1 MHTKTHNI
9 AAFAHTL
16 SDIPVETAKKVSL
29 MSSEFYVYQS
39 IARATH
45 EHGVD
50 TMFGLM
56 GDANLFMVDSFVRDF
71 DGRFVPAAHEG
82 SSILMALAYAHV
94 SGKVGVATV
103 THGPALTNCMTA
115 LTEAARGHVPM
126 VVLAGDTPM
135 DNPRHLQSIDQ
146 RELVKTTG
154 AGFEQLRSSDTVGK
168 DVARA
173 FYRAQVERRPIVLNM
188 PADFM
193 WQEVTHDV
201 QVLDVFT
208 APGGVAQGEIL
219 DNAIGMIASA
229 RRPLILAGGG
239 AVAARDQLIRL
250 ADRLEAP
257 LATTLKAK
265 GLFNNHPYNIDIFGT
280 LSTPAA
286 YDLIAQSDCIV
297 CFGAALH
304 DFTTDRGKLMKDKRI
319 VQIDVEPTAIGGGLH
334 PDAALIA
341 DAGLTAETILYWL
354 DEAEIPPSGFTRE
367 LDIATLTTHPVD
379 TKKTSDGFVN
389 YVDALKR
396 LEDALPKDRVLVT
409 DGGRFMTEVW
419 CRLSVP
425 NPQSFVGTVNFGAIG
440 LGLQEAVGAGLA
452 APDRPVVLFTGDG
465 GFMMGG
471 INEFNTAV
479 RLGLDLIVI
488 VANDSAYGAEHI
500 QFIDRKMDP
509 SLTEFHWPSFAE
521 IAKSLGGE
529 GAEVHSAEELE
540 TALVALESR
549 KGPFLIELRL
559 DPHDVPRMRI

>member
-1 MHTKTHNI
+1 
-9 AAFAHTL
+9 
-16 SDIPVETAKKVSL
+16 
-29 MSSEFYVYQS
+29 MSNQLHVYQS
-39 IARATH
+39 IARACN
-45 EHGVD
+45 EHGVE

-56 GDANLFMVDSFVRDF
+56 GDANLFIVDSFVRDCG
-71 DGRFVPAAHEG
+71 GRFVPAAHEG
-82 SSILMALAYAHV
+82 SSVLMALAYAHV
-94 SGKVGVATV
+94 SGKVGVSTV
-103 THGPALTNCMTA
+103 THGPALTNCVTA
-115 LTEAARGHVPM
+115 LTEGVRAHAQLVI
-126 VVLAGDTPM
+126 LAGDTPA

-146 RELVKTTG
+146 RELVKATG
-154 AGFEQLRSSDTVGK
+154 AGFEQIRTPETVGR

-173 FYRAQVERRPIVLNM
+173 FYRARVERRPIVLNM

-193 WQEVTHDV
+193 WREVTHERR
-201 QVLDVFT
+201 VLDVFT
-208 APGGVAQGEIL
+208 APGGVAEGDTL

-239 AVAARDQLIRL
+239 AIAARDQLVKL

-265 GLFNNHPYNIDIFGT
+265 GLFNDHPYNIDIFGT

-286 YDLIAQSDCIV
+286 YDLIAQSDCII
-297 CFGAALH
+297 CFGTALH

-319 VQIDVEPTAIGGGLH
+319 VQIDVEPTAIGGGVH

-354 DEAEIPPSGFTRE
+354 NEAEVPPSGFTRE
-367 LDIATLTTHPVD
+367 LDTESLTKHPAMAEKV
-379 TKKTSDGFVN
+379 TEGFVN
-389 YVDALKR
+389 YVHALER
-396 LEDALPKDRVLVT
+396 LEATLPKDRVVVT

-419 CRLSVP
+419 CRFSTP
-425 NPQSFVGTVNFGAIG
+425 NPQSFVHTVNFGSIG
-440 LGLQEAVGAGLA
+440 LGLQEAIGAGIA
-452 APDRPVVLFTGDG
+452 APDRPVVFFSGDG

-509 SLTEFHWPSFAE
+509 SLTEFKWPSFAQ
-521 IAKSLGGE
+521 IAISLGGE
-529 GAEVHSAEELE
+529 GIEVHSKEELE
-540 TALVALESR
+540 TALVALKSR
-549 KGPFLIELRL
+549 KKPLLIDLRL
-559 DPHDVPRMRI
+559 DPHDIPRMRA